1 MKKLIKVVLSVATLF
16 LLFTGTAFADGIGMY
31 AKAELGYSFWAPDI
45 KNVYYESNCFDI
57 TPTFGLF
64 PISGNKNFAVEASVD
79 LNFGGK
85 DDIKTTVI
93 APKVMAL
100 FYIPLESIFGKSS
113 LTKTI
118 VPFAGLGFSIP
129 IQSATYSK
137 DGYSYAV
144 GAATTFVIN
153 TQLGC
158 KFNVTDKIGI
168 TADLNTS
175 LFKPWN
181 WALKVGAMYV
191 IK

>member
-1 MKKLIKVVLSVATLF
+1 MKKLVKVVLSVVA
-16 LLFTGTAFADGIGMY
+16 LLGLSVGSAFAKDGIGMY
-31 AKAELGYSFWAPDI
+31 AKAEVGYSFWAPDI
-45 KNVYYESNCFDI
+45 NNVYYESNCFDI

-64 PISGNKNFAVEASVD
+64 PISDNKNFAVEASVD

-85 DDIKTTVI
+85 DALKTTVI

-100 FYIPLESIFGKSS
+100 FYIPLDSIFGKSS
-113 LTKTI
+113 LSKTV

-129 IQSATYSK
+129 IQTVEI
-137 DGYSYAV
+137 YSYSES
-144 GAATTFVIN
+144 TTNFVIN

-158 KFNVTDKIGI
+158 KFNITDKIGI

-181 WALKVGAMYV
+181 WALKAGVMYI